1 MPFVSRSEFVQFVN
15 TPWGWVFIGLTLT
28 ASCVLR
34 HTITDKD
41 NVLTWTKTKEK
52 KNIYLKWGKICKKKK
67 KKKAKDRER
76 VYD

>member
-1 MPFVSRSEFVQFVN
+1 M
-15 TPWGWVFIGLTLT
+15 
-28 ASCVLR
+28 LR
-34 HTITDKD
+34 HTITEKD

-52 KNIYLKWGKICKKKK
+52 KNIYLKRGKIAKEK